1 MVNMIDIV
9 GNTLKNDA
17 VLKGIVNNRVY
28 WLRPVTNNT
37 AYPYIT
43 YFEVVNAETE
53 SADDEE
59 YADEIEMQ
67 VDIWSQG
74 STIPIAKEVQRI
86 MRKLGFT
93 HQALADMYEEN
104 TQVFHKPIRFTI
116 TKEI

>member
-1 MVNMIDIV
+1 MVNMIEVV
-9 GNTLKNDA
+9 GNALKNDI
-17 VLKGIVNNRVY
+17 VLKGIVNSRIY
-28 WLRPVTNNT
+28 WLRPPTNNEPK
-37 AYPYIT
+37 PYIT

-59 YADEIEMQ
+59 YADEIEIQ

-86 MRKLGFT
+86 LRKLGFI

-104 TQVFHKPIRFTI
+104 TQLFHKPIRFTI
-116 TKEI
+116 TKEN

>member
-1 MVNMIDIV
+1 MVNMIDTV
-9 GNTLKNDA
+9 GNALKNDA

-28 WLRPVTNNT
+28 WLRPVNNT
-37 AYPYIT
+37 YPYIT
-43 YFEVVNAETE
+43 YFEVVNTETE

-59 YADEIEMQ
+59 YADEIEIQ

-86 MRKLGFT
+86 MRKLGFI
-93 HQALADMYEEN
+93 HQALPDMYEEN